1 MGAPWRHERLP
12 ESQATEAFMPSWTK
26 EKKGRGGMS
35 KGRKI
40 IHRTMEREN
49 FFFLIFVKEIFVTPR
64 KVFFMLKNIY
74 IYVYRYQFS
83 SVQLLSRV
91 WLFATP
97 WTAAHQVFLSIT
109 NSQSLLKLMS
119 IDSAMPSNQLI
130 LCCSLIYLYVYNS
143 SLLGRLPSKLF

>member
-1 MGAPWRHERLP
+1 
-12 ESQATEAFMPSWTK
+12 MPSWTK

-91 WLFATP
+91 
-97 WTAAHQVFLSIT
+97 
-109 NSQSLLKLMS
+109 
-119 IDSAMPSNQLI
+119 
-130 LCCSLIYLYVYNS
+130 
-143 SLLGRLPSKLF
+143 

>member
-1 MGAPWRHERLP
+1 
-12 ESQATEAFMPSWTK
+12 MPSWTK

-74 IYVYRYQFS
+74 I
-83 SVQLLSRV
+83 
-91 WLFATP
+91 
-97 WTAAHQVFLSIT
+97 
-109 NSQSLLKLMS
+109 
-119 IDSAMPSNQLI
+119 
-130 LCCSLIYLYVYNS
+130 
-143 SLLGRLPSKLF
+143 